1 MKVVRALYATAAV
14 LAVIGFAL
22 RVMPARAPSA
32 PRSISATSVGPVSG
46 PVSKGEVGGDTPSSV
61 YDSIVSFNIFSRT
74 RKAPTRPGD
83 VQVAAGKARPSK
95 PAGPT
100 LTLLGTT
107 IGPEGAVALIDTNS
121 GVPGA
126 ALHHMG
132 DLVAGA
138 RLVAITDST
147 VTLDRP
153 SGPLVLHLQSTPH
166 KKL

>member
-1 MKVVRALYATAAV
+1 
-14 LAVIGFAL
+14 
-22 RVMPARAPSA
+22 
-32 PRSISATSVGPVSG
+32 
-46 PVSKGEVGGDTPSSV
+46 
-61 YDSIVSFNIFSRT
+61 
-74 RKAPTRPGD
+74 
-83 VQVAAGKARPSK
+83 VAAAKARSAK